1 MRDPWP
7 CGRLVRWLVRSVR
20 ARAAEKAGEGRRG
33 AERRAAVR
41 RVGRAGAERGVA
53 GVAVAPPPPAAQP
66 GGTPSVTWRPHGSPR
81 EARGPRDPGQPPGRA
96 GCQSGHSQG
105 VGPGRRRSLSAA
117 LLRGRGSP
125 AQPVGRTACCLLFGL
140 PASSRRSPRVVICRI
155 PGWAIRHPTHPTL
168 RKVELLL
175 ALSSSSALAGLHSP
189 LRFLTVR
196 ACVTP

>member
-1 MRDPWP
+1 VRDPWP

-105 VGPGRRRSLSAA
+105 VGAGPPPVPLRRLVARPRLA
-117 LLRGRGSP
+117 
-125 AQPVGRTACCLLFGL
+125 RTACGQNG
-140 PASSRRSPRVVICRI
+140 V
-155 PGWAIRHPTHPTL
+155 
-168 RKVELLL
+168 LL
-175 ALSSSSALAGLHSP
+175 ALRAPGLLAPVSPGSYLSYPGMGDTTPYPPYSAES
-189 LRFLTVR
+189 
-196 ACVTP
+196 